1 MEEAAEDR
9 GKMTSQQALCDPDE
23 KTSKR
28 PGISTL
34 KVLKLCVIKTLLL
47 GTRNSVFLHRLNF
60 ILLMRSRR
68 KHVTNLKR

>member
-9 GKMTSQQALCDPDE
+9 DKMTSQQALCDPEE

-47 GTRNSVFLHRLNF
+47 GACWDSVFLQKLKF
-60 ILLMRSRR
+60 ILLMHFR
-68 KHVTNLKR
+68 